1 MKKQELIDE
10 LSERTG
16 FFKKDMKVI
25 VDALSD
31 VIMDQFMSA
40 TYDEPSE
47 LHLAPGV
54 VIGGKRVEAHE
65 AVDPR
70 NRETIITP
78 EKVIPYAT
86 FKSSVRKKLYMRTKK
101 G

>member
-31 VIMDQFMSA
+31 VIMDQFMCA

-54 VIGGKRVEAHE
+54 VIGGKRVKAHE

-70 NRETIITP
+70 NREVIITP